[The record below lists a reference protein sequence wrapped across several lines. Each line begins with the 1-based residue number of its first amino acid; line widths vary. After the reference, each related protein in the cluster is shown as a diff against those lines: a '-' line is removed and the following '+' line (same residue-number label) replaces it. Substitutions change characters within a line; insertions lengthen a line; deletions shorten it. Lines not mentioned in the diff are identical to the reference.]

1 MPSSLLYILSYRTD
15 ASSISQVL
23 VGYSVRPCVL
33 CIAIFVECVGPYTMY
48 ASSSKEYKEN
58 KVNSLMT
65 YLCMTLSV
73 NCVSMYVYTRSLP
86 IFLRLISI
94 YCQSI
99 LNIKMSYAFCLILVV
114 FSVANGSEENSWR
127 EEIEKRLSI
136 LEESNIYLQKEN
148 KELKALVLDAQHENK
163 RLKSELEDIGER
175 VNNCEGFTHRQDEDS
190 ERVSQTM
197 ESVVG
202 TNDDIVTFYSERNQP
217 IPRIGTLSY
226 P

>member
-1 MPSSLLYILSYRTD
+1 
-15 ASSISQVL
+15 
-23 VGYSVRPCVL
+23 
-33 CIAIFVECVGPYTMY
+33 
-48 ASSSKEYKEN
+48 
-58 KVNSLMT
+58 
-65 YLCMTLSV
+65 
-73 NCVSMYVYTRSLP
+73 MYVYTTSLP

-99 LNIKMSYAFCLILVV
+99 LNIKMSYAFCLMLVI

-136 LEESNIYLQKEN
+136 LEESNIHLQKEN

-163 RLKSELEDIGER
+163 RLKSELKDLGER
-175 VNNCEGFTHRQDEDS
+175 VNNCEGLTYRQEVRQDEYT

-197 ESVVG
+197 ESVVR
-202 TNDDIVTFYSERNQP
+202 TNDDTVTFYSERNQP